1 MIHISLNGTD
11 IAQYG
16 ITPLDGALNVLMKPA
31 GYKKL
36 VTNTNAAFDG
46 VMPIINAYRKKD
58 SRTFTLNFLLRSASL
73 IDRRRDIENLE
84 SVLRVGTGGGV
95 NELYVAEL
103 DQCYRVIFEGI
114 TTFNSPVDNKAII
127 GIKFMEFCP
136 TAENRVP

>member
-84 SVLRVGTGGGV
+84 SVLRVGTGV
-95 NELYVAEL
+95 NE
-103 DQCYRVIFEGI
+103 
-114 TTFNSPVDNKAII
+114 
-127 GIKFMEFCP
+127 
-136 TAENRVP
+136 